1 MSDLSASRVVVI
13 ATRNKGKVREFAHY
27 FARFGKEVRSLD
39 DFGDMPEI
47 VEDGATFAANARIKA
62 SAIAGRLNL
71 PVLAD
76 DSGLCVDALGGDPGV
91 YSARYAGEHAADA
104 DNNAKLLRELG
115 AVSAADGR
123 PGTGAAGQAA
133 SAGHPASAAGANAAA
148 DSEAARAAGLAE
160 AADAAAPQVLS
171 TARFVCALALVDPLR
186 GDTLEAEG
194 TCEGVII
201 AEPRGTGGFGYD
213 PLFYVPERG
222 KTMAELPLEEKNAV
236 SHRAAALRQFFER
249 HSGRL
254 I

>member
-1 MSDLSASRVVVI
+1 MPDLSASGVVVI

-39 DFGDMPEI
+39 DFDDMPDI

-104 DNNAKLLRELG
+104 ANNAKLLRELG
-115 AVSAADGR
+115 AVSAAAGR
-123 PGTGAAGQAA
+123 PGAAGV
-133 SAGHPASAAGANAAA
+133 SAADRGP
-148 DSEAARAAGLAE
+148 ARATGLTDGPE

-194 TCEGVII
+194 TCEGVIV
-201 AEPRGTGGFGYD
+201 AEPRGTDGFGYD
-213 PLFYVPERG
+213 PLFYLPERG
-222 KTMAELPLEEKNAV
+222 VTMAELPLEEKNAI
-236 SHRAAALRQFFER
+236 SHRASALEQFFER

-254 I
+254 T

>member
-1 MSDLSASRVVVI
+1 MPDLSASGVVVI

-39 DFGDMPEI
+39 DFDDMPDI
-47 VEDGATFAANARIKA
+47 IEDGATFAANARIKA

-104 DNNAKLLRELG
+104 ANNAKLLRELG
-115 AVSAADGR
+115 AVSAA
-123 PGTGAAGQAA
+123 
-133 SAGHPASAAGANAAA
+133 
-148 DSEAARAAGLAE
+148 AARAPGPPDGPE

-201 AEPRGTGGFGYD
+201 AEPRGTDGFGYD
-213 PLFYVPERG
+213 PLFYLPERG
-222 KTMAELPLEEKNAV
+222 LTMAELPLEEKNAI

-254 I
+254 T

>member
-1 MSDLSASRVVVI
+1 MPDLSASGVVVI
-13 ATRNKGKVREFAHY
+13 ATRNKGKVREFAHF
-27 FARFGKEVRSLD
+27 FARFGKEMRSLD
-39 DFGDMPEI
+39 DFDDMPDI

-104 DNNAKLLRELG
+104 ANNAKLLRELG
-115 AVSAADGR
+115 AVSAAAGR
-123 PGTGAAGQAA
+123 PGPGASGQAA
-133 SAGHPASAAGANAAA
+133 SAGETPAAA
-148 DSEAARAAGLAE
+148 SGAARAPGLPKRPE
-160 AADAAAPQVLS
+160 AASAAAPQVLS

-201 AEPRGTGGFGYD
+201 AEPRGTDGFGYD
-213 PLFYVPERG
+213 PLFYLPERG
-222 KTMAELPLEEKNAV
+222 LTMAELPLEEKNAI

>member
-1 MSDLSASRVVVI
+1 MPDRSASGVVVI

-27 FARFGKEVRSLD
+27 FGSFGKEVRSLD
-39 DFGDMPEI
+39 DFDDMPDI

-104 DNNAKLLRELG
+104 ANNAKLLRELG
-115 AVSAADGR
+115 AVSAAPGR
-123 PGTGAAGQAA
+123 PGPGAAGQAA
-133 SAGHPASAAGANAAA
+133 SAGETP
-148 DSEAARAAGLAE
+148 
-160 AADAAAPQVLS
+160 AAAPQVLS

-201 AEPRGTGGFGYD
+201 AEPRGTDGFGYD
-213 PLFYVPERG
+213 PLFYLPERG
-222 KTMAELPLEEKNAV
+222 LTMAELPLEEKNAI

-254 I
+254 T

>member
-1 MSDLSASRVVVI
+1 MPDRSASGVVVI

-39 DFGDMPEI
+39 DFDDMPDI

-104 DNNAKLLRELG
+104 ANNAKLLRELG
-115 AVSAADGR
+115 AVSAA
-123 PGTGAAGQAA
+123 
-133 SAGHPASAAGANAAA
+133 
-148 DSEAARAAGLAE
+148 AARAPGPPDGPE

-201 AEPRGTGGFGYD
+201 AEPRGTDGFGYD
-213 PLFYVPERG
+213 PLFYLPERG
-222 KTMAELPLEEKNAV
+222 LTMAELPLEEKNAI

-254 I
+254 T

>member
-1 MSDLSASRVVVI
+1 MPDLSASGVVVI

-27 FARFGKEVRSLD
+27 FASFGKEVRSLD
-39 DFGDMPEI
+39 DFDDMPDI

-91 YSARYAGEHAADA
+91 YSARYAGENAADA
-104 DNNAKLLRELG
+104 ANNAKLLRELG
-115 AVSAADGR
+115 AVSAAAGR
-123 PGTGAAGQAA
+123 PGPGAAGQAA
-133 SAGHPASAAGANAAA
+133 SAGEPPAAA
-148 DSEAARAAGLAE
+148 SGAARAPGLPDGPE

-171 TARFVCALALVDPLR
+171 AARFVCALALVDPLR

-201 AEPRGTGGFGYD
+201 AEPRGTDGFGYD
-213 PLFYVPERG
+213 PLFYLPERG
-222 KTMAELPLEEKNAV
+222 STMAELPLEEKNAI

-254 I
+254 T